1 MILPRAWNKYE
12 VALLIEAYTH
22 ITFDGWPSAR
32 TLSELSESLRALELH
47 SGGYVDETF
56 RNVNGMHWQYGIIK
70 QTFEKTEFPN
80 RKPPQ
85 LFSEMAAL
93 YLNDKEKFDAILN
106 NAHLMLE
113 NSAGENQNVT
123 SLKTKFVE
131 YYENL
136 PYKRYSTSQCTNCI
150 ERVSNYAQEHKIS
163 KVSFWDIA
171 SVREFNNIRTS
182 LSANRIFKYT
192 APSDFRLL
200 KNREILQR
208 FP

>member
-1 MILPRAWNKYE
+1 M
-12 VALLIEAYTH
+12 V
-22 ITFDGWPSAR
+22 
-32 TLSELSESLRALELH
+32 
-47 SGGYVDETF
+47 
-56 RNVNGMHWQYGIIK
+56 
-70 QTFEKTEFPN
+70 
-80 RKPPQ
+80 
-85 LFSEMAAL
+85 AL
-93 YLNDKEKFDAILN
+93 YLNDKEKFDVILN

-136 PYKRYSTSQCTNCI
+136 PYKRYSTSQCINCI

-192 APSDFRLL
+192 VPSDFRLFEKIGKFYSDFL
-200 KNREILQR
+200 KQLVIETPTKENDVSSNNIQDKVSYVVANVDSALPTQNLETEMPSAEIKTLDTDINQKQMR
-208 FP
+208 TCE